1 VSTAFDA
8 VVVGAGPAGSAAA
21 LTLARAGRSVLLVER
36 GEFPGSKNVSGA
48 AVYSPDVLEA
58 LIPRF
63 WESAPIERTLTRRV
77 ICVTSD
83 ESSVSLDFKS
93 RRFAAPPY
101 NAFSVLRPRFDRWL
115 ADQAV
120 AAGAV
125 LLNATV
131 VDEVLRDASGRVNGV
146 RVRREGGEIEAPV
159 VIAADGVNSFLA
171 RGAGLQRE
179 LTGHD
184 LSLGVKEVIALDRHT
199 VEERFNLEPDE
210 GVTYEFLG
218 SVTGEVAGGS
228 FLYTNRESLSLGV
241 IVEIASLAERRVR
254 PYELLERFKAH
265 PTVAPLVRGGRLV
278 EYSAHMVPEAGQRM
292 LATLAADGMLVAG
305 DAAGLCFATGLYLEG
320 INYAIASGRAAGEA
334 AAEALAAGDTSAAGL
349 AGYQRRLETRG
360 VLPDFRRFRLAPRF
374 VMGERMHTL
383 YPGIVTGI
391 AERVLRS
398 QGGRPKQKLLPAVA
412 GELRR
417 AGVPLRRVLRDLW
430 EGGRAFGW

>member
-1 VSTAFDA
+1 MTTTVDA

-21 LTLARAGRSVLLVER
+21 LVLARAGREVLLLER

-77 ICVTSD
+77 ICVASE
-83 ESSVSLDFKS
+83 ESSVSLDFRS
-93 RRFAAPPY
+93 RRFASPPY

-125 LLNATV
+125 LLSATV
-131 VDEVLRDASGRVNGV
+131 VDEVLRDGDGRVRGV
-146 RVRREGGEIEAPV
+146 RVRREDGEIEADV

-171 RGAGLQRE
+171 RGAGMQRE

-184 LSLGVKEVIALDRHT
+184 LSLGVKEVIALDRRT
-199 VEERFNLEPDE
+199 VEERFTLEGDE

-218 SVTGEVAGGS
+218 AVTGAVAGGS

-241 IVEIASLAERRVR
+241 IVEIASLPEHRVR
-254 PYELLERFKAH
+254 PYELLERFKSH
-265 PTVAPLVRGGRLV
+265 PSVAPLVRGGRLV
-278 EYSAHMVPEAGQRM
+278 EYSAHMVPEAGQAM
-292 LATLAADGMLVAG
+292 LATLACDGMLVTG

-334 AAEALAAGDTSAAGL
+334 AAAAISRSPSAGL
-349 AGYQRRLETRG
+349 PWWMRTKPSQRPRAA
-360 VLPDFRRFRLAPRF
+360 AP
-374 VMGERMHTL
+374 
-383 YPGIVTGI
+383 
-391 AERVLRS
+391 S
-398 QGGRPKQKLLPAVA
+398 
-412 GELRR
+412 
-417 AGVPLRRVLRDLW
+417 
-430 EGGRAFGW
+430 

>member
-1 VSTAFDA
+1 MSAGFDA
-8 VVVGAGPAGSAAA
+8 VVAGAGPAGSAAA
-21 LTLARAGRSVLLVER
+21 LTLARAGRRVLLVER

-58 LIPRF
+58 LVPRF

-83 ESSVSLDFKS
+83 ESSVSLDFRS
-93 RRFAAPPY
+93 RRFASPPY

-115 ADQAV
+115 AEQAV

-125 LLNATV
+125 LVNATV
-131 VDEVLRDASGRVNGV
+131 VDELLRDGAGRVRGV
-146 RVRREGGEIEAPV
+146 RVRRDDGEVEAPL

-171 RGAGLQRE
+171 RSAGLQRE

-199 VEERFNLEPDE
+199 VEERFNLDGDE

-218 SVTGEVAGGS
+218 SVTGGVAGGS

-241 IVEIASLAERRVR
+241 IVEIASLAEHRVR

-265 PTVAPLVRGGRLV
+265 PTVAPLVRGGRLI
-278 EYSAHMVPEAGQRM
+278 EYSAHMVPEAGHQM
-292 LATLAADGMLVAG
+292 LATLAADGLLVTG

-349 AGYQRRLETRG
+349 AGYRRRLEERG

-374 VMGERMHTL
+374 VMGERMHSV
-383 YPGIVTGI
+383 YPGIVTGV

-417 AGVPLRRVLRDLW
+417 AGVPVRRVLRDLW

>member
-1 VSTAFDA
+1 MSTGFDA

-21 LTLARAGRSVLLVER
+21 LTLAQAGRSVLLVER

-77 ICVTSD
+77 ICVTSE

-146 RVRREGGEIEAPV
+146 RARREGGEIEAPV

-199 VEERFNLEPDE
+199 VEERFNLQPDE
-210 GVTYEFLG
+210 GVTYELLG
-218 SVTGEVAGGS
+218 SVTGGVAGGS

-265 PTVAPLVRGGRLV
+265 PTVAPLVRGGRLI

-320 INYAIASGRAAGEA
+320 INYAITSGRAAGEA
-334 AAEALAAGDTSAAGL
+334 ADEALAAGDTSAVGL
-349 AGYQRRLETRG
+349 AGYRRRLETRG

-398 QGGRPKQKLLPAVA
+398 QGGRPKQKLLPAVT

-417 AGVPLRRVLRDLW
+417 AGVPLRRVIRDLW